1 MLINVRHKIAFPEDL
16 LGRIVTFC
24 RLGKAP
30 SFDEK
35 TICLIISNVYF
46 VSNVIRRI
54 SENYV
59 NIYDEFFRKSSKSFV
74 KTVGKWFDTQVSS
87 VQSNLPKV
95 DTLRT

>member
-1 MLINVRHKIAFPEDL
+1 MKKQFVLV
-16 LGRIVTFC
+16 
-24 RLGKAP
+24 
-30 SFDEK
+30 
-35 TICLIISNVYF
+35 IISNVYF